1 MIHDLAL
8 ASRWPCGPSHHA
20 VHQIFRCSTPACL
33 VPGKEPYRPLG
44 PDKPD
49 AEQRTAREPQNSQAD
64 PYRPPRPSRA
74 TSRDFQTHDVHA
86 HAPPPHSPS
95 LYCFRPPRTR
105 VLTLSAVLHA
115 VMKLL
120 RLCLSNKMATAYVP
134 NDISTARF
142 AHMNTQ
148 LVSFILHRS
157 SIEWYVDGR
166 VKRKLVQSLVHTSC
180 AITMFS
186 VESAV
191 YYPLPKCC
199 NCGYLGTA
207 RSQQLDGV

>member
-1 MIHDLAL
+1 MI
-8 ASRWPCGPSHHA
+8 SRWPVAGPVARRTTWSIKSFVARLRHISCLA
-20 VHQIFRCSTPACL
+20 RSPIDLSAQISPTQSS
-33 VPGKEPYRPLG
+33 GEH
-44 PDKPD
+44 
-49 AEQRTAREPQNSQAD
+49 ENHRTAK
-64 PYRPPRPSRA
+64 PPRPSCA
-74 TSRDFQTHDVHA
+74 TSRDFQTHDVRA

-191 YYPLPKCC
+191 YYPLTQCC